1 MPQTHLS
8 KNRTIAVKTTRR
20 SAFPVAIIALLL
32 ISTTTIS
39 HAQTLEPRAY
49 SNAPVGMN
57 FLLLGYQNASG
68 ALLFDPAIPVTDANA
83 NINMGLLGYV
93 RTLNVA
99 GNSAKAGVLLPYATL
114 VADGYLAGNYRS
126 RETKGVADPSFY
138 FSYNFYGAPAV
149 SLKEFR
155 RYQQDIIIGF
165 TFKFSVPLG
174 AYDADK
180 LINIG
185 TNRWTLTPGLGI
197 SQKLGKWTVEASVAA
212 EVYTDNTNFDNG
224 KTRKQDAIYSTQMHV
239 TRNFSHNIWAAL
251 SATYYAGGRTSIEGV
266 TNNDLQQNW
275 RTGFTLA
282 LPVNRYHSIKL
293 FASSGVSTRTGT
305 NYDVLGLAWQY
316 RWGGGI

>member
-1 MPQTHLS
+1 MHPIYQ
-8 KNRTIAVKTTRR
+8 KIYRTATYKTMCR
-20 SAFPVAIIALLL
+20 SAYPATVFMFFLLSVTSV
-32 ISTTTIS
+32 I
-39 HAQTLEPRAY
+39 HAQALEPRAY
-49 SNAPVGMN
+49 SNAPVDMN
-57 FLLLGYQNASG
+57 FLLLGYQKSSG
-68 ALLFDPAIPVTDANA
+68 ALLFDPAIPITDANA
-83 NINMGLLGYV
+83 NIDIGLLGYV

-99 GNSAKAGVLLPYATL
+99 GNSAKAGVLLPYAALT
-114 VADGYLAGNYRS
+114 ADGYLAGNYRT
-126 RETKGVADPSFY
+126 RETDGMADPLFY
-138 FSYNFYGAPAV
+138 FSYNFYGAPAL

-155 RYQQDIIIGF
+155 RYQQDTIIGF

-174 AYDADK
+174 AYESEK

-185 TNRWTLTPGLGI
+185 TNRWTLSPGFGI
-197 SQKLGKWTVEASVAA
+197 SQKLGKWTFEASATA
-212 EVYTDNTNFDNG
+212 ELYTDNTNFDNG
-224 KTRKQDAIYSTQMHV
+224 KTRKQDAIYSTQLHV
-239 TRNFSHNIWAAL
+239 TRSFPHHIWAAL
-251 SATYYAGGRTSIEGV
+251 SATYYAGGRTSIDGL